1 MFSRRGSCLGFLLVF
16 LMSFFPVSPA
26 SGADIKGGKD
36 SPLLR
41 RYEGS
46 FIVQYSAKE
55 YDVTVIPRGNTENRG
70 DRYVF
75 SASEKAEG
83 RTARLLYVAPAGRSA
98 LEVFRNYE
106 GELKEKGYEIL
117 FSGSKDELGPYD
129 SFAETLYGRDRQYP
143 IPGDERTKN
152 QQFLSA
158 RLVRTEGNV
167 YVTVCAF
174 ENNFWGS
181 ETKMEKGRTY
191 CRVDM
196 VETKPMETK
205 MVTVTSEEMA
215 RGLESSG
222 KIALYGIY
230 FDTDKAD
237 VKPESKAALEEMA
250 KLLKTFPD
258 LRVLVVGHTDSTGD
272 REYNMGLSRRRAEA
286 VVKSLRESYGIA
298 ASRLVPAGVG
308 MLAPVASNRTEEGRA
323 KNRRVELVE
332 MQPSLQ

>member
-1 MFSRRGSCLGFLLVF
+1 M
-16 LMSFFPVSPA
+16 
-26 SGADIKGGKD
+26 
-36 SPLLR
+36 
-41 RYEGS
+41 
-46 FIVQYSAKE
+46 
-55 YDVTVIPRGNTENRG
+55 
-70 DRYVF
+70 
-75 SASEKAEG
+75 
-83 RTARLLYVAPAGRSA
+83 
-98 LEVFRNYE
+98 
-106 GELKEKGYEIL
+106 
-117 FSGSKDELGPYD
+117 
-129 SFAETLYGRDRQYP
+129 
-143 IPGDERTKN
+143 
-152 QQFLSA
+152 
-158 RLVRTEGNV
+158 
-167 YVTVCAF
+167 TVCAF

-332 MQPSLQ
+332 MQPSLK

>member
-1 MFSRRGSCLGFLLVF
+1 
-16 LMSFFPVSPA
+16 
-26 SGADIKGGKD
+26 
-36 SPLLR
+36 
-41 RYEGS
+41 
-46 FIVQYSAKE
+46 
-55 YDVTVIPRGNTENRG
+55 
-70 DRYVF
+70 
-75 SASEKAEG
+75 
-83 RTARLLYVAPAGRSA
+83 
-98 LEVFRNYE
+98 VFRNYE
-106 GELKEKGYEIL
+106 WELKEKGYEIL